1 MVNTFS
7 LIWSCHHVTLC
18 RFLMPMNALLGNVWK
33 TYDCSATTRVVDS
46 HDIRDQL
53 SVLFQREAVEDLKKM
68 QDYYR
73 LSGELSE
80 TIRMRDA
87 YIIELHTKCGSNE
100 FVESIKILRHMQLD
114 DTQAASRLMLMAREM
129 RDKVNE
135 KNHFVARLRLM

>member
-1 MVNTFS
+1 MKNVSMKPKKEKKN
-7 LIWSCHHVTLC
+7 IRRV
-18 RFLMPMNALLGNVWK
+18 ALVAFK
-33 TYDCSATTRVVDS
+33 PHEFATTRVVDS

-100 FVESIKILRHMQLD
+100 VVESIKILRHMQLD
-114 DTQAASRLMLMAREM
+114 DTQEASRLILMAREM

>member
-1 MVNTFS
+1 MTNIV
-7 LIWSCHHVTLC
+7 
-18 RFLMPMNALLGNVWK
+18 LLLLQEL
-33 TYDCSATTRVVDS
+33 ARAADS

-53 SVLFQREAVEDLKKM
+53 SVLFQREAAEDLKKM

-87 YIIELHTKCGSNE
+87 YISELRTKCSSNKIG
-100 FVESIKILRHMQLD
+100 ESIEILRGMQLD

-129 RDKVNE
+129 QDKVHE
-135 KNHFVARLRLM
+135 KKPFCCKIETHVGT